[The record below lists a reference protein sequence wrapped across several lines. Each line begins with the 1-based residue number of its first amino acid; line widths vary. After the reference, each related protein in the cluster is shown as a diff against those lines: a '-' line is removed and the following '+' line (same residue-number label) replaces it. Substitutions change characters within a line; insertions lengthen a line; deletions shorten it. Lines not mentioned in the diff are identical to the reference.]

1 MNARVAACA
10 VICASSQTAP
20 SSRTNIEGYGVSTL
34 RCDRYPGDGLK
45 LEQLGPFPKTHGS
58 NSGFIQLTA
67 LGSASKGT
75 MYRGITMSEPIA
87 PQFISRRRLFWL
99 AAVAAVI
106 TAPASVLSTSD
117 GLAQQSDQAPG
128 AAPPAPKA
136 AEKKKKKK
144 KKDAAPPPASSPPAS
159 PKQQ

>member
-75 MYRGITMSEPIA
+75 MYRGITMSEPIKS
-87 PQFISRRRLFWL
+87 QSISRRRLFWL
-99 AAVAAVI
+99 AAIAAAVAA
-106 TAPASVLSTSD
+106 PANMLSTSD
-117 GLAQQSDQAPG
+117 ARAQQSDQAP
-128 AAPPAPKA
+128 AAEPTTPKTK
-136 AEKKKKKK
+136 EKKKKKK
-144 KKDAAPPPASSPPAS
+144 TGATTAPGSSPPAP